1 MDFLIERNFKTLKET
16 QIDNYFCPICITRT
30 HLNLKINGGF
40 VSVLF
45 IPMLPIRKDYLLSCG
60 NCKKSIKKN
69 SLHYIEKEKF
79 ENFYKKTS
87 YKIPIHH
94 FTGLSLLLSIIG
106 FTIYIGIQATKEERI
121 RIQKPTIDD
130 IYRIKNENGYT
141 TFKVNKIYNDSVSVF
156 LNDIY
161 IDNYDQIE
169 DIDIS
174 KNYNKSRLF
183 SKQELLNMFDT
194 NKIYQVD
201 SKESY

>member
-1 MDFLIERNFKTLKET
+1 MDFLIERKFKTLNET
-16 QIDNYFCPICITRT
+16 QIDNYHCPVCNTRT
-30 HLNLKINGGF
+30 HLNLKVKGGF
-40 VSVLF
+40 VSILF

-60 NCKKSIKKN
+60 NCKKSIDKS
-69 SLHYIEKEKF
+69 SLNNIEKEKL
-79 ENFYKKTS
+79 ENFYKKTP
-87 YKIPIHH
+87 YKIPIYH
-94 FTGLSLLLSIIG
+94 FTGLSLLLSVIG
-106 FTIYIGIQATKEERI
+106 FAIYIGIEVTKEERI
-121 RIQKPTIDD
+121 RIQKPTIGD

-141 TFKVNKIYNDSVSVF
+141 TFKVNKIYDDSVSVF

-183 SKQELLNMFDT
+183 SKQELLKMFDS

-201 SKESY
+201 SNEPY